1 MKTIIY
7 ICTLLAV
14 ICGILAGREAWR
26 AYWYHTARLA
36 MRRY

>member
-26 AYWYHTARLA
+26 AYQPR
-36 MRRY
+36 